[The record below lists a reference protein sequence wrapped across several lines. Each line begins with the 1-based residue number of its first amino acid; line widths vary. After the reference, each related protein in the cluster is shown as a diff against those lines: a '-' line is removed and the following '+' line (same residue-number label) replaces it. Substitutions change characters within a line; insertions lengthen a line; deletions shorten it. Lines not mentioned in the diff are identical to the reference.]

1 MIYALQKNMTMGKT
15 QVMLLLLFTVW
26 FAGCGVIE
34 TVFKAGM
41 WWAFILI
48 GLACVMVM
56 IVARKVGKK

>member
-1 MIYALQKNMTMGKT
+1 MQKT
-15 QVMLLLLFTVW
+15 QVTLLLLFTTW

-48 GLACVMVM
+48 GLACVMVL

>member
-1 MIYALQKNMTMGKT
+1 MRKS
-15 QVMLLLLFTVW
+15 QVMLLPLFALW

-48 GLACVMVM
+48 GFACVMVM
-56 IVARKVGKK
+56 IIAGKVGKK

>member
-1 MIYALQKNMTMGKT
+1 MRKT
-15 QVMLLLLFTVW
+15 QFMLLLLFATW

-48 GLACVMVM
+48 GLASVVVLMV
-56 IVARKVGKK
+56 VRKVGKK

>member
-1 MIYALQKNMTMGKT
+1 MAKT
-15 QVMLLLLFTVW
+15 QVMLLLLFTLW

-48 GLACVMVM
+48 ALACVIVM
-56 IVARKVGKK
+56 MVARKVGKK

>member
-1 MIYALQKNMTMGKT
+1 MQKT
-15 QVMLLLLFTVW
+15 QVMLLLLFTTW
-26 FAGCGVIE
+26 FTGCGVIE

-48 GLACVMVM
+48 GLACVMVL

>member
-1 MIYALQKNMTMGKT
+1 MGKT
-15 QVMLLLLFTVW
+15 HVMLILLFATW

-48 GLACVMVM
+48 GLACVIVLM
-56 IVARKVGKK
+56 IARKVGKK

>member
-1 MIYALQKNMTMGKT
+1 MEKT
-15 QVMLLLLFTVW
+15 QVMLLLLFTFW
-26 FAGCGVIE
+26 FASCGVIE

-48 GLACVMVM
+48 GLACVMVL